1 MEETFEQ
8 KVIRNVQGNFA
19 VYKTTEV
26 VGDKSFIANL
36 EWAEP
41 EEVDKFFMFAK
52 NLGAKVIYITEGD
65 DEDEETGQTKN
76 TILQVGFLYEGVMH
90 HIDYAEEEEDIEL
103 ENEDE
108 DEEDDEEYEYTSS
121 EAERQQELPSEPEQP
136 SQPVPPSQPSQNLY

>member
-26 VGDKSFIANL
+26 VGDKSFMGNL

-52 NLGAKVIYITEGD
+52 NLGAKVIYITEGE
-65 DEDEETGQTKN
+65 DEDETTGQTKS
-76 TILQVGFLYEGVMH
+76 TILQVGFIHDGIMH
-90 HIDYAEEEEDIEL
+90 QINYAEDDEDVEIEDDDEEEED
-103 ENEDE
+103 ED
-108 DEEDDEEYEYTSS
+108 YEYTPSD
-121 EAERQQELPSEPEQP
+121 EERQQELPKEPSEPQP
-136 SQPVPPSQPSQNLY
+136 AQPSQNLF